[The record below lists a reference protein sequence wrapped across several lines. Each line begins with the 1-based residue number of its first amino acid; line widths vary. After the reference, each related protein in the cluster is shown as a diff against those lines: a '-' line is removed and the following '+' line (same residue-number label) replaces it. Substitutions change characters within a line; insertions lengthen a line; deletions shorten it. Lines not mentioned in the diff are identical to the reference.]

1 MANITA
7 KMVKEL
13 RELTGAGMMDCKKV
27 LVETGGDIEKAIEE
41 LRKKGLGK
49 AAKKSDRLASEGLI
63 TLTISDDYK
72 KATMSEINS
81 ETDFVAKNEQF
92 KKMTQAT
99 TELIHAEE
107 IADVEELMKREIE
120 GTVFEEYLKTQIAT
134 IGENIVVRRFVTIK
148 AGENGIVNGYVH
160 SNGRV
165 GVIVAAKCD
174 SEKTCEGA
182 KELLK
187 NIAMHAAAMA
197 PKYLSEENIPAEAL
211 AKEEEIAKAQ
221 LQKEG
226 KPEKIWDK
234 IIPGK
239 LAKFKAENTLLG
251 QKFVMD
257 DKKSVGEVIKE
268 KAKELG
274 GEIKLVE
281 YVRFELGEGL
291 EKKSEDFAAE
301 VASQLK

>member
-99 TELIHAEE
+99 TDLIHAEE

-160 SNGRV
+160 SNGKV

-197 PKYLSEENIPAEAL
+197 PKYLSEEDIPAEAL

-257 DKKSVGEVIKE
+257 DKKSVEEVIKE

>member
-27 LVETGGDIEKAIEE
+27 LVETNGDIEKAIEE

-92 KKMTQAT
+92 QKMTKAT
-99 TELIHAEE
+99 TDLIHSEE
-107 IADVEELMKREIE
+107 IADVEELLKTTID

-160 SNGRV
+160 SNGKV

-174 SEKTCEGA
+174 SEKTCQGA

-197 PKYLSEENIPAEAL
+197 PKYLSEEDIPAEAL

-239 LAKFKAENTLLG
+239 LAKFKADNTLLG

-257 DKKSVGEVIKE
+257 DKKTVAEVINE